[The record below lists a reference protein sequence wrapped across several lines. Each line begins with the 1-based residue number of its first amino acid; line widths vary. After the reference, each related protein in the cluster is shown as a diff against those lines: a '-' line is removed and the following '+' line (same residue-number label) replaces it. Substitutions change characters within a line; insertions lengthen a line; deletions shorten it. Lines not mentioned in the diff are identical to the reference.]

1 MQKLKNTLLAAFA
14 GLFLFSTA
22 AAPSP
27 AQAQDKTFTIG
38 FPQDNMANDWR
49 RAQVMAV
56 QAVLDQHANVKFI
69 YTDAQGDTAKNIQ
82 DIEDL
87 VDQGID
93 LLMISPRDGQAMT
106 PVIAAVH
113 AKGIPVVLLTRR
125 ILNDAYTT
133 FVSADDAKIAAGAA
147 KFLAQKLNGAGKV
160 LVLQGVPTASTA
172 VKRTE
177 GFLTEIAK
185 HPGIEVV
192 AVKPANYLRAE
203 AIKAVEQALEEG
215 LEFDAIYAQSDSMAA
230 GARLALGALGVDPAS
245 KLIVGI
251 DYIPEARE
259 AIRNGQQAAT
269 FSYPTAGKE
278 GAEIALKIL
287 KGESVAREIEVP
299 SQMVTKENVETVDTV
314 F

>member
-1 MQKLKNTLLAAFA
+1 MQKLRLFFLTALAALFIYGGAPALA
-14 GLFLFSTA
+14 G
-22 AAPSP
+22 
-27 AQAQDKTFTIG
+27 DKTFTIG

-56 QAVLDQHANVKFI
+56 QAVLDQHANVNFI
-69 YTDAQGDTAKNIQ
+69 HTDAQGDTAKNIQ

-93 LLMISPRDGQAMT
+93 LLIISPRDSRAMT
-106 PVIAAVH
+106 PVIANVYAQ
-113 AKGIPVVLLTRR
+113 GIPVVLLTRR
-125 ILNDAYTT
+125 ILSDTYTT
-133 FVSADDAKIAAGAA
+133 FVSADDAKIAADAA
-147 KFLAQKLNGAGKV
+147 TFIVDKLNGKGKV

-172 VKRTE
+172 VKRTD
-177 GFLTEIAK
+177 GFMAQIAK
-185 HPGIEVV
+185 RPGIEVV
-192 AVKPANYLRAE
+192 AVKPANYLRSD
-203 AIKAVEQALEEG
+203 AIKAVEEALEEG

-230 GARLALGALGVDPAS
+230 GARLALGAAGIDPQT

-259 AIRNGQQAAT
+259 AIRQGRQAAT
-269 FSYPTAGKE
+269 FTYPTAGKE
-278 GAEIALKIL
+278 GAEVALKIL
-287 KGESVAREIEVP
+287 AGKSVPKEIEVP

>member
-1 MQKLKNTLLAAFA
+1 MQKITKLFMAALAV
-14 GLFLFSTA
+14 LFIHSGA
-22 AAPSP
+22 VAV
-27 AQAQDKTFTIG
+27 AQDKMLTIG
-38 FPQDNMANDWR
+38 FPQDNMSNDWR

-56 QAVLDQHANVKFI
+56 KAVLDQHPNVKFM

-106 PVIAAVH
+106 PVIAHAH

-125 ILNDAYTT
+125 ILSDTYTT
-133 FVSADDAKIAAGAA
+133 FVSADDAKIAANAA
-147 KFLAQKLNGAGKV
+147 KYLADKLGGKGKI

-177 GFLTEIAK
+177 GFMAEIAK
-185 HPGIEVV
+185 HPGIIV
-192 AVKPANYLRAE
+192 AAIKPANYLRAE
-203 AIKAVEQALEEG
+203 AIKMVEQALEEG
-215 LEFDAIYAQSDSMAA
+215 LVFDAIYAQSDSMAA
-230 GARLALGALGVDPAS
+230 GARLALSAAGIDPKT

-259 AIRNGQQAAT
+259 AIREGQQAAT
-269 FSYPTAGKE
+269 FTYPTAGQE

-287 KGESVAREIEVP
+287 SGETVAREIEVP
-299 SQMVTKENVETVDTV
+299 SQMVTKDNVETVKPV